1 VSAAPRPAG
10 AAGAGGA
17 GGAAGS
23 VDIDL
28 PCGWDHVVHH
38 GPVALVARPR
48 GRRSR
53 FTPTLT
59 VTRSTTPGVTTLG
72 AYRDAQL
79 AGLAAAVGGHL
90 VDLATSNRPRPH
102 LDLTLAIESC
112 RVDVT
117 VTQRHLVEP
126 RPGAGPEVG
135 CCAAVV
141 ATATAAD
148 HDWPRL
154 APVLV
159 AAVRSIRATST

>member
-1 VSAAPRPAG
+1 VSAASRPAGTAG
-10 AAGAGGA
+10 AAGP
-17 GGAAGS
+17 

-28 PCGWDHVVHH
+28 PSGWDHIAHH

-48 GRRSR
+48 GWPSG
-53 FTPTLT
+53 FSPTLT

-79 AGLAAAVGGHL
+79 AGLAATVGGHL
-90 VDLATSNRPRPH
+90 VDLTTSHRPRPH
-102 LDLTLAIESC
+102 LDLTLAIESSC
-112 RVDVT
+112 VDLT

-126 RPGAGPEVG
+126 RPGAGPEAG